1 VERPPPLPRA
11 FYARPPLEV
20 APELIGAMLW
30 HESPEGETVAA
41 MIVETEAYLGP
52 ADRASHTRAGRT
64 TRTAPMFGPPGHAY
78 VYRLYGMHWA
88 FNVVAHA
95 PDAEAGA
102 VLVRAALPVEGIGVQ
117 RLRRGRAG
125 DPVERLAAGP
135 GRLCQA
141 LGIEGT
147 DTGRDLTAGAPLW
160 IGAAPGASRPGALP
174 PGRGTR
180 IVTGPRINVAYAG
193 EPWVSAPYRFG
204 LAGSPALSVRFPAR
218 AGVVAAGSP
227 ARTGAA
233 AAGSPARAGAA
244 APGSPAAA
252 SPSTVRDVERA
263 G

>member
-11 FYARPPLEV
+11 FYARPPLDV
-20 APELIGAMLW
+20 APELIGTMIW
-30 HESPEGETVAA
+30 HESPEGEMVAA

-64 TRTAPMFGPPGHAY
+64 ARTAPMFGPAGHAY

-102 VLVRAALPVEGIGVQ
+102 VLVRAALPVEGIEAV

-125 DPVERLAAGP
+125 DPEERLAAGP

-141 LGIEGT
+141 LAIQGT

-160 IGAAPGASRPGALP
+160 IGAAPPALRLGP
-174 PGRGTR
+174 DARLF
-180 IVTGPRINVAYAG
+180 TGPRINVAYAG
-193 EPWVSAPYRFG
+193 EPWVAAPYRFG
-204 LAGSPALSVRFPAR
+204 LAGSPALSVPFPAV
-218 AGVVAAGSP
+218 AGTTAH
-227 ARTGAA
+227 
-233 AAGSPARAGAA
+233 
-244 APGSPAAA
+244 
-252 SPSTVRDVERA
+252 SPSTALDIEGAR
-263 G
+263 

>member
-1 VERPPPLPRA
+1 MERPPPLPRA
-11 FYARPPLEV
+11 FYARPPLDV
-20 APELIGAMLW
+20 APDLIGTVLW

-64 TRTAPMFGPPGHAY
+64 ARTAPMFGPPGHAY

-102 VLVRAALPVEGIGVQ
+102 VLVRAGLPVEGIEAQ

-125 DPVERLAAGP
+125 DPAERLAAGP

-141 LGIEGT
+141 LGILGT

-160 IGAAPGASRPGALP
+160 IGAAPPSSGLGPGARL
-174 PGRGTR
+174 
-180 IVTGPRINVAYAG
+180 VTGPRINVTYAG
-193 EPWVSAPYRFG
+193 EPWAAAPYRFG
-204 LAGSPALSVRFPAR
+204 LAGSPALSVPFPGRAR
-218 AGVVAAGSP
+218 DASARSP
-227 ARTGAA
+227 FTAL
-233 AAGSPARAGAA
+233 
-244 APGSPAAA
+244 
-252 SPSTVRDVERA
+252 DVERA

>member
-11 FYARPPLEV
+11 FYARPPLDV

-30 HESPEGETVAA
+30 HESPDGDTVAA
-41 MIVETEAYLGP
+41 MIVEAEAYLGP

-64 TRTAPMFGPPGHAY
+64 PRTAPMFGPPGHAY

-102 VLVRAALPVEGIGVQ
+102 VLVRAALPVEGIEAQ

-147 DTGRDLTAGAPLW
+147 DTGRDLTVGAPLW
-160 IGAAPGASRPGALP
+160 IGAAPGTLRL
-174 PGRGTR
+174 GRGTG
-180 IVTGPRINVAYAG
+180 ILTGPRINVAYAG
-193 EPWVSAPYRFG
+193 EPWVAAPYRFG
-204 LAGSPALSVRFPAR
+204 LAGSPALSVPFPEPAR
-218 AGVVAAGSP
+218 
-227 ARTGAA
+227 
-233 AAGSPARAGAA
+233 GAA
-244 APGSPAAA
+244 AP
-252 SPSTVRDVERA
+252 SPSAAIDVEGA